1 MNVATITMGNPSLVA
16 MCSIQDLLKCCLK
29 KRFLPC
35 SESMCVSVIAN
46 DRSESSLMS
55 TKPVCITSCQLIK
68 IRLVLF
74 LKKKRE
80 ENRLGFKI
88 QREIRH
94 VLALVV
100 AELFCRVWKRKFFF
114 NYYENIVN
122 AMSTCKSVMY
132 ICDVSV
138 FLTTTIRAVVSLP
151 AFQV

>member
-1 MNVATITMGNPSLVA
+1 MWQLLLWEIRRLLPCVVFRTSSNVVLN
-16 MCSIQDLLKCCLK
+16 

-88 QREIRH
+88 QREIRN

-114 NYYENIVN
+114 
-122 AMSTCKSVMY
+122 
-132 ICDVSV
+132 
-138 FLTTTIRAVVSLP
+138 
-151 AFQV
+151 

>member
-1 MNVATITMGNPSLVA
+1 MWQLVLWEIRRSLPCVVFRTSSNVVLN
-16 MCSIQDLLKCCLK
+16 
-29 KRFLPC
+29 RFLPC

-100 AELFCRVWKRKFFF
+100 AELFCRVWKRKLFF
-114 NYYENIVN
+114 
-122 AMSTCKSVMY
+122 
-132 ICDVSV
+132 
-138 FLTTTIRAVVSLP
+138 
-151 AFQV
+151 

>member
-35 SESMCVSVIAN
+35 SESMCVPVIAN

-88 QREIRH
+88 QREIRN

-114 NYYENIVN
+114 
-122 AMSTCKSVMY
+122 
-132 ICDVSV
+132 
-138 FLTTTIRAVVSLP
+138 FLTTKKISSM
-151 AFQV
+151 Q